1 MLTFLK
7 KFFKPKHPPE
17 QLTAPYKIEAPVT
30 SSPVKVAVVA
40 PVAETTVN
48 TEVNQIAV
56 AAPVA
61 ITPAELQVVAEICDS
76 IHDTDKPAKVKKAPA
91 KPRAPRKSIVSTET
105 PAETKKKSKPRKPKA
120 SKENFSF
127 WL

>member
-17 QLTAPYKIEAPVT
+17 NSTAPYKIEAPVVA
-30 SSPVKVAVVA
+30 SPVKVAAVA

-56 AAPVA
+56 VAAGEA
-61 ITPAELQVVAEICDS
+61 SATPA
-76 IHDTDKPAKVKKAPA
+76 PAKEKTPA
-91 KPRAPRKSIVSTET
+91 KPRAPRK
-105 PAETKKKSKPRKPKA
+105 PKA
-120 SKENFSF
+120 ST
-127 WL
+127 